1 MLTNINLITDI
12 AKEKKP
18 TFIST
23 GMSNYNDITKAIK
36 IKKFK
41 CDFTILH
48 CVSTYPC
55 KAEDLNL
62 SLIQKLK
69 KI

>member
-12 AKEKKP
+12 AKEKP

-36 IKKFK
+36 IFKKFK
-41 CDFTILH
+41 CDLQFYI
-48 CVSTYPC
+48 VFQ
-55 KAEDLNL
+55 
-62 SLIQKLK
+62 LIHVKQK
-69 KI
+69 I